1 MHRSKSVRGVDKAG
15 KVLSLHPLQ
24 VEMVISNGEDK
35 VFMTFNCLVVLGV
48 VTVNIT
54 HTHTHH
60 RGQGVGSQPQHSSPT
75 FTLESLAWSLPTP
88 QKRWQLAAAGLTDSW
103 DKLLPDKLPYMWAQR
118 LAGLNFLSVKPSKDP

>member
-48 VTVNIT
+48 VTVTIT

-60 RGQGVGSQPQHSSPT
+60 RGQGVGSQPQHSP
-75 FTLESLAWSLPTP
+75 LPP
-88 QKRWQLAAAGLTDSW
+88 LHWKLWPGVSQHHKKGGNLQQLG
-103 DKLLPDKLPYMWAQR
+103 
-118 LAGLNFLSVKPSKDP
+118 